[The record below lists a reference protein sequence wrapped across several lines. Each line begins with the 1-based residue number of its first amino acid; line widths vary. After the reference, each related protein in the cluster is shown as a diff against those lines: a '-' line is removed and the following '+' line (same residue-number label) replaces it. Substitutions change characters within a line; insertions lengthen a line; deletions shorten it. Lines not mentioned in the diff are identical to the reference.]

1 MFTLQVSV
9 PAAVDLVEEDAVG
22 TEEDAVETEEG
33 LEEGEE
39 GLEEGE
45 VVEVKRNW
53 YWSVDW

>member
-53 YWSVDW
+53 Y

>member
-9 PAAVDLVEEDAVG
+9 PAAVDLVEEDAVE

>member
-9 PAAVDLVEEDAVG
+9 PAAVDLVEEDAVE

-45 VVEVKRNW
+45 VVEVKRN
-53 YWSVDW
+53 